1 VKRFC
6 LAWNFLTCL
15 PLGSKNKITPTELS
29 QAMAFFPIV
38 GLAMTV
44 FPAIFVLI
52 CYPFLSPLLGSLII
66 TLIFIFVTRGLHL
79 DGLADTVDGLSGG
92 KDKKEILAIMR
103 DSHIG
108 SMGAIALFFLIS
120 FKVALLNEIWVN
132 ADKVNL
138 LKAIFLFPVM
148 GRWSLVS
155 TAWLLP
161 YARKEEGVG
170 EVFAKEITIK
180 EWLLSTLFAGVIAF
194 FTLKFYALLFLPLV
208 FLTSLFFIK
217 YFKRKVGGVTG
228 DVFGAVNELVEAAS
242 LGYILLF
249 FIL

>member
-1 VKRFC
+1 M
-6 LAWNFLTCL
+6 
-15 PLGSKNKITPTELS
+15 S
-29 QAMAFFPIV
+29 FFPIV
-38 GLAMTV
+38 GLAMAV
-44 FPAIFVLI
+44 FPAIFILI
-52 CYPFLSPLLGSLII
+52 CYPFFSPLLGSLII

-92 KDKKEILAIMR
+92 RDKKEILAIMR

-108 SMGAIALFFLIS
+108 SMGAIVLFFLIS
-120 FKVALLNEIWVN
+120 FKVVLLNEIWVS
-132 ADKVNL
+132 ADKFSL
-138 LKAIFLFPVM
+138 LKVIFLFPVM

-161 YARKEEGVG
+161 YARTEEGISAGWLGLG
-170 EVFAKEITIK
+170 EVFAKGVTIK
-180 EWLLSTLFAGVIAF
+180 QWLLSTLFAGVIAF
-194 FTLKFYALLFLPLV
+194 FILKFYALLFLPLV

-228 DVFGAVNELVEAAS
+228 DVFGAVNELVEVAS

-249 FIL
+249 FLMG

>member
-1 VKRFC
+1 M
-6 LAWNFLTCL
+6 TCF
-15 PLGSKNKITPTELS
+15 PLGSKSKITPTELS

-38 GLAMTV
+38 GLAMAV
-44 FPAIFVLI
+44 FPVIFVLI
-52 CYPFLSPLLGSLII
+52 SYPFLPPILSSLII
-66 TLIFIFVTRGLHL
+66 VLIFIFVTRGLHL

-92 KDKKEILAIMR
+92 RDKKEILAIMR

-148 GRWSLVS
+148 GRWSLVT

-161 YARKEEGVG
+161 YARKEEGVPTAGWLGLG
-170 EVFAKEITIK
+170 EVFAKGVTIK
-180 EWLLSTLFAGVIAF
+180 EWLLSTLFAGVVAF

-228 DVFGAVNELVEAAS
+228 DVFGAVNELIEVTS